1 MNQAVRSPVYQQL
14 HGTLRSLI
22 REGDYAEG
30 DQFLTEREIAR
41 RFEVSRVTASKAL
54 SRLVSDG
61 VLEIRKGAGTF
72 IRGGVLDYD
81 LRQLVSFT
89 EKARAAGKKP
99 KTKVLEFHETTA
111 AELSKELRAGLKV
124 DRDDKLFYVERIR
137 LADDTPVIYER
148 RWVVAEHCPKLTRTD
163 LRNSLYSV
171 WTEKFGLE
179 IIGADE
185 TIRAINLSSKQAEL
199 LDVLPQTAGLL
210 VLSTGLITND
220 QPLWW
225 EETSYRTDIYEF
237 RNRLGGIKSS
247 RPAVGQFTAR

>member
-1 MNQAVRSPVYQQL
+1 MNQAVRGPVYQQL
-14 HGTLRSLI
+14 HDTLRSLI
-22 REGDYAEG
+22 RQGDYTKG

-41 RFEVSRVTASKAL
+41 RFEVSRVTASKAV

-72 IRGGVLDYD
+72 IRSDVLDYD

-111 AELSKELRAGLKV
+111 EELSNELRTQLKV
-124 DRDDKLFYVERIR
+124 EAGDKLFYVERLR

-163 LRNSLYSV
+163 ARGSLYSV

-185 TIRAINLSSKQAEL
+185 TIRAINVSSKQAEL

-210 VLSTGLITND
+210 VLSTGLITNN
-220 QPLWW
+220 QTLWW
-225 EETSYRTDIYEF
+225 EETLYRTDIYEF
-237 RNRLGGIKSS
+237 RNRLGGLKSS
-247 RPAVGQFTAR
+247 RPAIGQFTN

>member
-1 MNQAVRSPVYQQL
+1 MSPAVRSPVYQQL
-14 HGTLRSLI
+14 HDTLRSLI
-22 REGDYAEG
+22 RQGDYAEG

-41 RFEVSRVTASKAL
+41 RYQVSRVTASKAL

-72 IRGGVLDYD
+72 ISRGVLDYD

-99 KTKVLEFHETTA
+99 KTKVLEFQETTA
-111 AELSKELRAGLKV
+111 AELSKELLAELKV
-124 DRDDKLFYVERIR
+124 DRDDQLFYVERLR

-148 RWVVAEHCPKLTRTD
+148 RWIVAEHCPKLTRAD
-163 LRNSLYSV
+163 VRGSLYSV
-171 WTEKFGLE
+171 WTDKFGLE
-179 IIGADE
+179 IVGADE
-185 TIRAINLSSKQAEL
+185 IIRAINLSSKQAEL

-210 VLSTGLITND
+210 VLSTGLITNN

-225 EETSYRTDIYEF
+225 EETLYRTDVYEF
-237 RNRLGGIKSS
+237 RNRLGGIQSS
-247 RPAVGQFTAR
+247 RAAFGQFMAQ